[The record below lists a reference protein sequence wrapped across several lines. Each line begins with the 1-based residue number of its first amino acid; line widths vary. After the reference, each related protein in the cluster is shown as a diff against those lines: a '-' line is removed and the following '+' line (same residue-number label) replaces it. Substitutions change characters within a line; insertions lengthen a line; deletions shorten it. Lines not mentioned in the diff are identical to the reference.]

1 MNKKHQMLLMA
12 ALFIGSI
19 SQAHAVVRSCDSS
32 NHRVVGTIE
41 LSDGS
46 QQREVSAPFS
56 GVESVR
62 ADGSADLDPPLAR
75 RRACRAAS
83 DRATSIIAARGN
95 AALASTLCRA
105 NVPGKVILRVR
116 PDYVA
121 ADAWHGSE
129 NNNHHRTVSKGWVD
143 CQRETKK
150 FSDPIKYGAN
160 GTLLDWCSPWAQNC
174 GRPTAD
180 KFCKDKGYSTVLN
193 HGDMR
198 RIRSGEMTRLFGNGQ
213 VCDDS
218 GCGTFTSI
226 TCIR

>member
-12 ALFIGSI
+12 TLFVGSI

-46 QQREVSAPFS
+46 QQREVSVSFN
-56 GVESVR
+56 GVDAVK
-62 ADGSADLDPPLAR
+62 ADGEHWRPPIAR
-75 RRACRAAS
+75 RRACTSAS
-83 DRATSIIAARGN
+83 DRATSIMASQGN
-95 AALASTLCRA
+95 AELAKALCRA
-105 NVPGKVILRVR
+105 NAPGKVILRVR

-121 ADAWHGSE
+121 ADAWHGDE
-129 NNNHHRTVSKGWVD
+129 NNNYHRTVSQKWVA
-143 CQRETKK
+143 CQREIKK
-150 FSDPIKYGAN
+150 FDDPVKYGAN

-180 KFCKDKGYSTVLN
+180 KFCKDNGYSTVLN
-193 HGDMR
+193 HGAMR
-198 RIRSGEMTRLFGNGQ
+198 HIRSGEMTRLFGNGQ